1 MEISGWSEHCA
12 KYPSIWRKQETP
24 EQAEESAVALKKVR
38 EIEAQYEQEDEDML
52 IRIIKVRRSLWT

>member
-1 MEISGWSEHCA
+1 MEISGWSEHCT
-12 KYPSIWRKQETP
+12 KYPGIWRKQETP

-52 IRIIKVRRSLWT
+52 IRIIKVRKSLWT